1 MTKLS
6 LLPLPLTVEN
16 RVPQKG
22 VCIKTESNCEETNHG
37 LVETVQTETT
47 LISVHQELKQDDFST
62 LNGGTLTNIID
73 AADLLRKK
81 PESWDSLIKSVEQSA
96 EAEEPRTTSPGSK
109 ERKRMKQNP
118 ALDVPALWGFTSVCG
133 RRKEMEDSVVALP
146 RFLSFPSS
154 MVGNDIPELS
164 SHDQH
169 LSAHVFGVYD
179 GHGGCQV
186 ANYCRDRLHLALA
199 EEIGIAKEN
208 WHIEPGECVWEA
220 EWMKI
225 FVNCFRKLD
234 DEVGGFP
241 MAGGDAASP
250 IAPGSVGSTAVVA
263 VVCSTH
269 IIVANCG
276 DSRAVLCRG
285 KVAMPLSVDHK
296 PNRED
301 ECLRIEAA
309 GGRVIKWDGYRV
321 SGFLAVSRSIGDR
334 YLRPFVVA
342 DPEVMIVPRAKEDEC
357 LILASDGLWDVV
369 TNEEACD
376 LARRRIKLWDKK
388 NGNKTGEEVDA
399 AAQDAA
405 DYLLRL
411 AFQRGSRDNI
421 SVIVVDLKPPRKF
434 KKTT

>member
-22 VCIKTESNCEETNHG
+22 VCIKTDSNCDQSNHG
-37 LVETVQTETT
+37 LAETVQTQTT
-47 LISVHQELKQDDFST
+47 LVSVHQELNQDDFST
-62 LNGGTLTNIID
+62 GTLTNIID
-73 AADLLRKK
+73 SADLLCKK
-81 PESWDSLIKSVEQSA
+81 PESWDSSIKSPEQNA
-96 EAEEPRTTSPGSK
+96 EAEEPRTAVPGSK
-109 ERKRMKQNP
+109 ERKRIKQNP
-118 ALDVPALWGFTSVCG
+118 ALDVPPRWGFTSVCG
-133 RRKEMEDSVVALP
+133 RRKEMEDSCVALP

-154 MVGNDIPELS
+154 MVGNDNIPELS

-199 EEIGIAKEN
+199 EEVGIAKGN
-208 WHIEPGECVWEA
+208 WRSKPGECNWGA
-220 EWMKI
+220 EWVNI

-241 MAGGDAASP
+241 MAGGDCSFPP

-269 IIVANCG
+269 VIVANCG

-296 PNRED
+296 PDRED
-301 ECLRIEAA
+301 ECSRIEAA

-334 YLRPFVVA
+334 YLRPYVVA
-342 DPEVMIVPRAKEDEC
+342 DPEVMIVARAKEDEC

-376 LARRRIKLWDKK
+376 LARRRIMLWDKK
-388 NGNKTGEEVDA
+388 NGSKTGDE

-421 SVIVVDLKPPRKF
+421 SVIVVDLKAPRKF